1 MKICRFNQ
9 NRLGVVLD
17 ESVADVSEAL
27 SLLPAPHYPL
37 PQDDLLVR
45 HLPEVMARIQDLL
58 PHAPRIPTDQVQWRS
73 PVANPGK
80 IIAAPVN
87 YSLHLQEVLNDRN
100 LHHDNQIN
108 HIQRAGLFL
117 KANSSLVDACEG
129 ITLNQ
134 ADRRTDHEIELVIVM
149 GRRGKN
155 IAPAEAL
162 AHVAGYCV
170 GLDITIRGPEERS
183 LRKSP
188 DSYTLI
194 GPWLT
199 TADEVPDPGARA
211 MQLHVDGELRQDAHT
226 SDLILGVAELI
237 AFASRFYTLHPGDLI
252 FTGTPQGVGPLA
264 AGQRLRAHIQG
275 LGTLQT
281 QVRA

>member
-17 ESVADVSEAL
+17 QAVADVSEVL
-27 SLLPAPHYPL
+27 SLLPAQHYPL
-37 PQDDLLVR
+37 PQEDLLIR
-45 HLPEVMARIQDLL
+45 HLPDLMPRIQTLL
-58 PHAPRIPTDQVQWRS
+58 PQAPRVPLHEVQWRS

-100 LHHDNQIN
+100 LHNDNQIN

-134 ADRRTDHEIELVIVM
+134 PDRRTDHEIELVIVI

-155 IAPAEAL
+155 IQAADAL

-199 TADEVPDPGARA
+199 TADEVPSPGALA
-211 MQLHVDGELRQDAHT
+211 MRLQVDDELRQDAHT
-226 SDLILGVAELI
+226 SDLILGVSELI
-237 AFASRFYTLHPGDLI
+237 VFASRFYTLHPGDLI
-252 FTGTPQGVGPLA
+252 FTGTPQGVGPIGP
-264 AGQRLRAHIQG
+264 GQTLRAEIEG

-281 QVRA
+281 RVQV